1 MDSIKR
7 KMDELGRITLPI
19 EIREQIKAKEGD
31 FFSIQLAEGKIILEK
46 IKRI

>member
-1 MDSIKR
+1 MESIKR

-31 FFSIQLAEGKIILEK
+31 FFSITLVENKIILEK
-46 IKRI
+46 VK